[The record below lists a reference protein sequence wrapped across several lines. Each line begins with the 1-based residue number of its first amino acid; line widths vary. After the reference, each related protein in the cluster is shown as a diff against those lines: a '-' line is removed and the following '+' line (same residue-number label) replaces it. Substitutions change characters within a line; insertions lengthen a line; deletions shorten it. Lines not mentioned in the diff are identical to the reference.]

1 MFDADDD
8 DDDEESGLG
17 SNEWP
22 LGSDTFPRDLR
33 HPSLRGTHARAR
45 CLYGKKTT
53 GSSHNKVY
61 CFYFEAAIEFSRN
74 SSDIRGN
81 AL

>member
-1 MFDADDD
+1 MFDEDD
-8 DDDEESGLG
+8 DDDEESSLG

-22 LGSDTFPRDLR
+22 LGSETFPRDLR
-33 HPSLRGTHARAR
+33 HPSLPGTHARAR
-45 CLYGKKTT
+45 RLYIKKKLS
-53 GSSHNKVY
+53 GPSHNRVY
-61 CFYFEAAIEFSRN
+61 YFYFEAAIEFSRN